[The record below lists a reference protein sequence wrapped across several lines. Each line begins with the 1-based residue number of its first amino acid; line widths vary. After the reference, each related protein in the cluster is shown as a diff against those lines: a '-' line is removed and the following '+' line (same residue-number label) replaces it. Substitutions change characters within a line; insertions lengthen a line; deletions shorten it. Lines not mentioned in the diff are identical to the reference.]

1 MNIYIA
7 HSKKMNY
14 QEDLYK
20 PLRNE
25 EPLKKHQLILPH
37 EKSDTSSNDREF
49 YKQIDLFIAD
59 CSEKGTG
66 LGIELGWAYDDKT
79 KIYCIYQEG
88 KNIGIVTDRGTP
100 IISDPGYELA
110 KFAIEF
116 LTEAPA
122 FKMSA
127 CIFPFIVLDYY

>member
-25 EPLKKHQLILPH
+25 ESLKKHQLILPH

-88 KNIGIVTDRGTP
+88 KNIGMSISKITNNIYSYKDTSEMVNLIKD
-100 IISDPGYELA
+100 IIE
-110 KFAIEF
+110 KE
-116 LTEAPA
+116 T
-122 FKMSA
+122 K
-127 CIFPFIVLDYY
+127 